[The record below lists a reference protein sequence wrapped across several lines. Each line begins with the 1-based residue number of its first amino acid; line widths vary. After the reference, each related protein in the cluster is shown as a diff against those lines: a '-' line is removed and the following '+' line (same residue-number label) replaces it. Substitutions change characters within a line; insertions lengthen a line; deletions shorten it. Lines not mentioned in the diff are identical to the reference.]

1 MLDCLLLL
9 QSNLLSLI
17 HQINELVVQTKEKEI
32 ELFTYFFPE
41 MLSSLKSRTNQVGF
55 TNLSSHYRTD
65 DLIGSVLIR
74 PTPRFI

>member
-55 TNLSSHYRTD
+55 TNLSSHCILMR
-65 DLIGSVLIR
+65 
-74 PTPRFI
+74 